1 MFVVDFK
8 FFPAVYASNNLS
20 LSNDTPCVRI
30 HYSATSSTFWVIE
43 SIVDNFD
50 EQRLLL
56 DMDKANSISIR
67 RSSHRRCSVTKG
79 VLRNFSKFVGKHLCQ
94 SLFFKKVAAL
104 RPATLLKRGTGTD
117 QFLWILRISKNTFFH
132 RTSLGGYFCLHLVLF
147 WRKPLLRTMIFSVCF
162 FSNLSVLFPILFV
175 RLCWLYPLRFCE
187 LNIL

>member
-1 MFVVDFK
+1 MTLYLIFTTYTRNGFK
-8 FFPAVYASNNLS
+8 KLQCEQTLYTMRNWFSFDKRQVFKCWKYSERNN
-20 LSNDTPCVRI
+20 RI
-30 HYSATSSTFWVIE
+30 
-43 SIVDNFD
+43 DN
-50 EQRLLL
+50 
-56 DMDKANSISIR
+56 I
-67 RSSHRRCSVTKG
+67 SSHRRCSVTKG